1 MHIRMSRW
9 LLPFLLL
16 CHLIGK
22 AQNIALEFRVAPSE
36 KSNFNGAI
44 SDFKVRA
51 PRPAEQG
58 AVFVLSPPVTL
69 DSLCRALIAHL
80 RERSYLAAS
89 IDSLQPDDGTD
100 HWVGQLHLGPPM
112 RWVRVRPANE
122 ISAFWLF
129 SSGYR
134 NYPLENMP
142 LRYDALLAME
152 KTVLQ
157 TAENNGYPFATVRL
171 DSLVISPEGDA
182 SALLLVDP
190 KRYISLKGL
199 KINGD
204 IQLPGYFLPNYL
216 GLKPGSP
223 YSRDRVLRLK
233 DQLNSLLFIESTAN
247 PTVTFAGNDAT
258 VNLFLQKKK
267 ASRFDFIIGILPQ
280 PQDAGQILLT
290 GSLSAAFQNALSLGE
305 RFAIELDRLRPE
317 TQKLDVQGS
326 VPYLFGTVFGA
337 DGKLNIFK
345 RDSTW
350 VDTHGELGAQYL
362 LSKGNY
368 FRFFWENRSAA
379 LLKIDTASIVA
390 TKRLP
395 ANLDLSQNGFGLE
408 SAFSQLDY
416 RFNPRK
422 GWLINLKGSAGF
434 NQVLRN
440 SVIEGLMDPKN
451 PEYRFSVLYDSLS
464 RRSSRFRL
472 ETRAECYIP
481 VFTRST
487 VKLSFRGGGIFSSDP
502 VFANEQ
508 YRVGGNK
515 LLRGFNEESLQAT
528 RFAVATAEWRLLIGR
543 NSFMGVFTDWGYIEN
558 ITSRNRIF
566 LRPAGIGAGLNF
578 ETPTGIFGINVA
590 AGRPDTGEAFD
601 FRALKFH
608 LGYVSLI

>member
-1 MHIRMSRW
+1 MYIRTFCW
-9 LLPFLLL
+9 LLPLLL
-16 CHLIGK
+16 CCHLSGK
-22 AQNIALEFRVAPSE
+22 AQNITLEFRVAPSE

-58 AVFVLSPPVTL
+58 AIFVLSPPVTL
-69 DSLCRALIAHL
+69 DSLCRALITHL
-80 RERSYLAAS
+80 RERSYLAIS
-89 IDSLQPDDGTD
+89 IDSLQPAGADYWT
-100 HWVGQLHLGPPM
+100 GQLHLGPPM
-112 RWVRVRPANE
+112 RWIRLRPADE
-122 ISAFWLF
+122 ISSVWL
-129 SSGYR
+129 SNAGYR
-134 NYPLENMP
+134 NYPLEGMP
-142 LRYDALLAME
+142 LKYDALLALE

-171 DSLVISPEGDA
+171 DSVVIEADGNT
-182 SALLLVDP
+182 SALLRVDP
-190 KRYISLKGL
+190 KRYVSFRGL

-204 IQLPGYFLPNYL
+204 IQLPAYFLPNYL
-216 GLKPGSP
+216 ALKPGNP
-223 YSRDRVLRLK
+223 YSRDRLLRIK

-280 PQDAGQILLT
+280 PQDAGQVLLT

-305 RFAIELDRLRPE
+305 RFSIELDRLRPE

-326 VPYLFGTVFGA
+326 IPYLFGTVFGA

-379 LLKIDTASIVA
+379 LLKIDTASIIS

-422 GWLINLKGSAGF
+422 GWLVNLKGSAGF

-440 SVIEGLMDPKN
+440 SVIEGLTDPQK
-451 PEYRFSVLYDSLS
+451 PEYRFSTLYDSLS
-464 RRSSRFRL
+464 QRSSRFRL

-481 VFTRST
+481 VFVRST
-487 VKLSFRGGGIFSSDP
+487 VKLSFRGGGIFSNQP

-566 LRPAGIGAGLNF
+566 LRPAGFGAGLNF

-590 AGRPDTGEAFD
+590 AGRPDTGQAFD

>member
-1 MHIRMSRW
+1 
-9 LLPFLLL
+9 
-16 CHLIGK
+16 
-22 AQNIALEFRVAPSE
+22 
-36 KSNFNGAI
+36 
-44 SDFKVRA
+44 
-51 PRPAEQG
+51 
-58 AVFVLSPPVTL
+58 
-69 DSLCRALIAHL
+69 
-80 RERSYLAAS
+80 
-89 IDSLQPDDGTD
+89 
-100 HWVGQLHLGPPM
+100 
-112 RWVRVRPANE
+112 
-122 ISAFWLF
+122 
-129 SSGYR
+129 
-134 NYPLENMP
+134 
-142 LRYDALLAME
+142 
-152 KTVLQ
+152 
-157 TAENNGYPFATVRL
+157 
-171 DSLVISPEGDA
+171 
-182 SALLLVDP
+182 
-190 KRYISLKGL
+190 
-199 KINGD
+199 
-204 IQLPGYFLPNYL
+204 
-216 GLKPGSP
+216 
-223 YSRDRVLRLK
+223 
-233 DQLNSLLFIESTAN
+233 
-247 PTVTFAGNDAT
+247 
-258 VNLFLQKKK
+258 
-267 ASRFDFIIGILPQ
+267 
-280 PQDAGQILLT
+280 
-290 GSLSAAFQNALSLGE
+290 
-305 RFAIELDRLRPE
+305 
-317 TQKLDVQGS
+317 
-326 VPYLFGTVFGA
+326 VFGA

-440 SVIEGLMDPKN
+440 SVIEGLTDPKN

>member
-9 LLPFLLL
+9 LLPCLLL
-16 CHLIGK
+16 CHLCGK
-22 AQNIALEFRVAPSE
+22 AQNIALEFRVIPSE

-80 RERSYLAAS
+80 RERSYLASS
-89 IDSLQPDDGTD
+89 IDSLQPDGTD

-129 SSGYR
+129 NSGYR

-142 LRYDALLAME
+142 MRYDALLAME

-171 DSLVISPEGDA
+171 DSLIISPEGEA

-247 PTVTFAGNDAT
+247 PTVTFAGNEAT

-280 PQDAGQILLT
+280 PQDAGQVLLT

-305 RFAIELDRLRPE
+305 RFSIELDRLRPE

-379 LLKIDTASIVA
+379 LLKLDTASIVA

-422 GWLINLKGSAGF
+422 GWLVNLKGSAGF

-440 SVIEGLMDPKN
+440 SVIEGLTDPKN

>member
-1 MHIRMSRW
+1 
-9 LLPFLLL
+9 
-16 CHLIGK
+16 
-22 AQNIALEFRVAPSE
+22 
-36 KSNFNGAI
+36 
-44 SDFKVRA
+44 
-51 PRPAEQG
+51 
-58 AVFVLSPPVTL
+58 
-69 DSLCRALIAHL
+69 
-80 RERSYLAAS
+80 
-89 IDSLQPDDGTD
+89 
-100 HWVGQLHLGPPM
+100 
-112 RWVRVRPANE
+112 
-122 ISAFWLF
+122 
-129 SSGYR
+129 
-134 NYPLENMP
+134 
-142 LRYDALLAME
+142 
-152 KTVLQ
+152 
-157 TAENNGYPFATVRL
+157 
-171 DSLVISPEGDA
+171 
-182 SALLLVDP
+182 VDP
-190 KRYISLKGL
+190 ERYVSFRGL

-204 IQLPGYFLPNYL
+204 IQLPAYFLPNYL
-216 GLKPGSP
+216 ALKPGNP
-223 YSRDRVLRLK
+223 YSRDRLLRIK

-280 PQDAGQILLT
+280 PQDAGQVLLT

-305 RFAIELDRLRPE
+305 RFSIELDRLRPE

-326 VPYLFGTVFGA
+326 IPYLFGTVFGA

-379 LLKIDTASIVA
+379 LLKIDTASIIS

-422 GWLINLKGSAGF
+422 GWLVNLKGSAGF

-440 SVIEGLMDPKN
+440 SVIEGLTDPQK
-451 PEYRFSVLYDSLS
+451 PEYRFSTLYDSLS
-464 RRSSRFRL
+464 QRSSRFRL

-481 VFTRST
+481 VFVRST
-487 VKLSFRGGGIFSSDP
+487 VKLSFRGGGIFSNQP

-566 LRPAGIGAGLNF
+566 LRPAGFGAGLNF

-590 AGRPDTGEAFD
+590 AGRPDTGQAFD